1 MLNSPRFMKSKTKA
15 KSFSAMPMCKMDI
28 KPMQIEAALIIKP
41 NTLEEE
47 LVFSLTIAE
56 KPEKNVS

>member
-1 MLNSPRFMKSKTKA
+1 MKSKTKA
-15 KSFSAMPMCKMDI
+15 KSFSGMPMCKMDI

-47 LVFSLTIAE
+47 LVFSLAIAE
-56 KPEKNVS
+56 KPGKNMS